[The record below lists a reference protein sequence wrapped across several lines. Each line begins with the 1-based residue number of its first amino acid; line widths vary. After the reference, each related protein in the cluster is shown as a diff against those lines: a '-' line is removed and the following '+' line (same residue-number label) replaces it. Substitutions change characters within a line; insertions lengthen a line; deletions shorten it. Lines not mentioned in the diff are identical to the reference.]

1 MARYTGTIET
11 DHGVDTVWS
20 YLADLRSLREWDPS
34 VEHVE
39 LTGGEPRTES
49 ARYRLEVRFRG
60 KTVSL
65 PYRVIEVERPH
76 RVVFAAE
83 TDSVTVRDEARIE
96 PLGDRRSRVTWD
108 AELRLN
114 GIRRLFEL
122 PLRAAFARIGQRAE
136 RGLAERLRRPDLE
149 ADVDRLAA

>member
-11 DHGVDTVWS
+11 DHGADAVWS
-20 YLADLRSLREWDPS
+20 YLADLRSVREWDPS
-34 VEHVE
+34 VDHVE

-49 ARYRLEVRFRG
+49 ARYQLEVSFRG

-65 PYRVIEVERPH
+65 PYRVVEVERPH

-83 TDSVTVRDEARIE
+83 SDAVTVRDEARIE
-96 PLGDRRSRVTWD
+96 SLGAGRSRVTWD
-108 AELRLN
+108 ADLRLN

-136 RGLAERLRRPDLE
+136 RGLAERLRKPALG
-149 ADVDRLAA
+149 APGDRLAA